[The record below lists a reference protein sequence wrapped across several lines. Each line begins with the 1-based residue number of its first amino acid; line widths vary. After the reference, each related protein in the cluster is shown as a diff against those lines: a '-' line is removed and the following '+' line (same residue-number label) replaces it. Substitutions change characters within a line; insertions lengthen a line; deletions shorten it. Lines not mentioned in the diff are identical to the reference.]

1 MKSVFNPQR
10 VFKIIMKNLRIFLIL
25 LLLTGINVKAHESLN
40 TILGFINPE
49 SVVQDAK
56 GDIYVSEIGEFNKD
70 GDGKIVRISVD
81 GKLST
86 FSSGMDDPKGLTFH
100 GKSLYV
106 TDKNRV
112 LKVEPNGKWA
122 VIGSTMAFP
131 QTPIF
136 LNDIVADASGNLYI
150 SDSGNLKSGGA
161 IYKIT
166 LDKKITIV
174 LDERTPQ
181 ILAPNGLWIIKNDL
195 YEVDFSSGILYKI
208 NLKNNSITKVAEGFG
223 GADGLIK
230 SGKNFFISDW
240 KNGKIFKVQEGKVS
254 LYKDGFAAAA
264 DIALSYDKKSIIVP
278 DMKAGSV
285 TLLHIH

>member
-1 MKSVFNPQR
+1 
-10 VFKIIMKNLRIFLIL
+10 MKNLRVFL
-25 LLLTGINVKAHESLN
+25 LLLSMLVSVTLKAHESLN
-40 TILGFINPE
+40 AISGFVSPE

-70 GDGKIVRISVD
+70 GDGKITRISID

-86 FSSGMDDPKGLTFH
+86 FANGMDDPKGLIFI

-112 LKVEPNGKWA
+112 LKVEPDGKWS
-122 VIGSTMAFP
+122 VFGSTMAFP

-136 LNDIVADASGNLYI
+136 LNDITSDESGNLYV

-161 IYKIT
+161 IFKISK
-166 LDKKITIV
+166 DKKITLV
-174 LDERTPQ
+174 LNENTPE
-181 ILAPNGLWIIKNDL
+181 ILAPNGLWIAKNDL

-208 NLKNNSITKVAEGFG
+208 NLKTKSISKIAEGLG
-223 GADGLIK
+223 GGDGLVK
-230 SGKNFFISDW
+230 FGDNFFISDW
-240 KNGKIFKVQEGKVS
+240 KNGKIYKVQGNKVS
-254 LYKDGFAAAA
+254 LYKDGFTAAA
-264 DIALSYDKKSIIVP
+264 DIALSYDKKSIITP

-285 TLLHIH
+285 TIVPFH

>member
-1 MKSVFNPQR
+1 MKNSR
-10 VFKIIMKNLRIFLIL
+10 VFLFLL
-25 LLLTGINVKAHESLN
+25 SALVSVTLKAHESLN
-40 TILGFINPE
+40 TISGFISPE

-70 GDGKIVRISVD
+70 GDGKITRISID

-86 FSSGMDDPKGLTFH
+86 FANGMDDPKGLIFI

-112 LKVEPNGKWA
+112 LKVEPDGKWN
-122 VIGSTMAFP
+122 VFGSTMAFP

-136 LNDIVADASGNLYI
+136 LNDITSDESGNLYV

-161 IYKIT
+161 IFKIAK
-166 LDKKITIV
+166 DKKITLV
-174 LDERTPQ
+174 LNENMPE
-181 ILAPNGLWIIKNDL
+181 ILAPNGLWIFKNDL

-208 NLKNNSITKVAEGFG
+208 NLKTKSISKVAEALG
-223 GADGLIK
+223 GGDGLVK
-230 SGKNFFISDW
+230 SGDNFFVSDW
-240 KNGKIFKVQEGKVS
+240 KNGKIYKVQGNKVS
-254 LYKDGFAAAA
+254 LFKDGFRAAA
-264 DIALSYDKKSIIVP
+264 DIALSFDKKSIITP

-285 TLLHIH
+285 TIVPIH

>member
-1 MKSVFNPQR
+1 
-10 VFKIIMKNLRIFLIL
+10 MKNLRVFLFL
-25 LLLTGINVKAHESLN
+25 LSALVSVTLKADESLN
-40 TILGFINPE
+40 AITGFVSPE

-70 GDGKIVRISVD
+70 GDGKITRISID

-86 FSSGMDDPKGLTFH
+86 FANGMDDPKGLTFI

-112 LKVEPNGKWA
+112 LKVEPDGKWS
-122 VIGSTMAFP
+122 VFGSTMAFP

-136 LNDIVADASGNLYI
+136 LNDITSDESGNLYV

-161 IYKIT
+161 IFKISKNKKIT
-166 LDKKITIV
+166 LV
-174 LDERTPQ
+174 LNENTPE
-181 ILAPNGLWIIKNDL
+181 ILAPNGLWIAKNDL

-208 NLKNNSITKVAEGFG
+208 NLKTKSISKIAEGLG
-223 GADGLIK
+223 GGDGLVK
-230 SGKNFFISDW
+230 FGDNFFISDW
-240 KNGKIFKVQEGKVS
+240 KNGKIYKVQGNKVS
-254 LYKDGFAAAA
+254 LYKDGFTAAA
-264 DIALSYDKKSIIVP
+264 DIALSYDKKSIITP

-285 TLLHIH
+285 TIVPIH